1 LEFTLMNPQILL
13 KPSAK
18 LADFS
23 LTVLIEETEGKYQAI
38 VLGLPDCQAQGNTRE
53 EAITNIS
60 SILGD
65 RLEKAELISLEIQQ
79 PKPDV
84 PVLTVLME
92 QETEGNYHAMVLGL
106 PDCKAQ
112 GNTREEAITNI
123 TSILGDRLE
132 KAELIYLEI
141 KPPKPENPWM
151 KLAGKYKDDPQ
162 FDDMLEDIQAL
173 RRERD
178 AEAEHPWMK
187 FSGMYKDNPLF
198 DEVVACIE
206 ADRRQVDEDMEAYYQ
221 ELDAELEVK

>member
-1 LEFTLMNPQILL
+1 MNPQILL

-23 LTVLIEETEGKYQAI
+23 LTVLIEETEGKYQAM

-65 RLEKAELISLEIQQ
+65 RLEKAELIYLEIQQ

-141 KPPKPENPWM
+141 KPPKPEHPWM
-151 KLAGKYKDDPQ
+151 KFAGMFKDDPQ

-178 AEAEHPWMK
+178 AE
-187 FSGMYKDNPLF
+187 
-198 DEVVACIE
+198 
-206 ADRRQVDEDMEAYYQ
+206 MEEYYRK
-221 ELDAELEVK
+221 LDAEEAAK

>member
-1 LEFTLMNPQILL
+1 MLLEFTLMNPQILL

-23 LTVLIEETEGKYQAI
+23 LTVLIEETEGKYQAM
-38 VLGLPDCQAQGNTRE
+38 VLGLPDCKAQGNTRE

-79 PKPDV
+79 PKPDH
-84 PVLTVLME
+84 PGLTVLME

-112 GNTREEAITNI
+112 GNTREEALTKIS
-123 TSILGDRLE
+123 SILGDRLE
-132 KAELIYLEI
+132 KAELIHLEI
-141 KPPKPENPWM
+141 KPPKPEHPWM
-151 KLAGKYKDDPQ
+151 KFAGKYKDDPQ

-178 AEAEHPWMK
+178 AE
-187 FSGMYKDNPLF
+187 
-198 DEVVACIE
+198 
-206 ADRRQVDEDMEAYYQ
+206 MEEYYRK
-221 ELDAELEVK
+221 LDAEEAAK

>member
-1 LEFTLMNPQILL
+1 MNTQILL

-18 LADFS
+18 LADVS
-23 LTVLIEETEGKYQAI
+23 LTVLLEETEGKYQVI

-79 PKPDV
+79 PKPDH
-84 PVLTVLME
+84 PGLTVFME

-112 GNTREEAITNI
+112 GNTREEALANI
-123 TSILGDRLE
+123 SRVLGDRLQ
-132 KAELIYLEI
+132 KAELIHLEI
-141 KPPKPENPWM
+141 KPPKPEHPWM
-151 KLAGKYKDDPQ
+151 KFAGMFKDDPQ

>member
-1 LEFTLMNPQILL
+1 MLFEFTLMTTQILL

-23 LTVLIEETEGKYQAI
+23 LTVLIEETEGMYQAI
-38 VLGLPDCQAQGNTRE
+38 VLGLPDCKAEGNTRE
-53 EAITNIS
+53 EAITKIS

-84 PVLTVLME
+84 PGLTVLME
-92 QETEGNYHAMVLGL
+92 QETEGKYQALVLGL

-112 GNTREEAITNI
+112 GNTREEALANI
-123 TSILGDRLE
+123 SSILGDRLD
-132 KAELIYLEI
+132 KAELISLEI
-141 KPPKPENPWM
+141 KPPKPEHPWM
-151 KLAGKYKDDPQ
+151 KFAGMFKDDPQ

-178 AEAEHPWMK
+178 AE
-187 FSGMYKDNPLF
+187 
-198 DEVVACIE
+198 
-206 ADRRQVDEDMEAYYQ
+206 MEEYYRK
-221 ELDAELEVK
+221 LDAEEAVK